1 MKRYTDLIKLIIGG
15 KMIKNLSLAL
25 ALLSLFSCGA
35 NMDNSENKGEPDGSH
50 ASAEWQ
56 IWAYSTA
63 APDFI
68 GDFATVKDSNG
79 KVIREGS
86 NSWVCLAFNPMPE
99 GGFNT
104 PHDANPACG
113 DAASLAWV
121 DAYMNNTIP
130 EMESDGWLWMLHGDT
145 GVDNF
150 RAYSEGDREGSNPIH
165 FIESGPHLML
175 LPKDPKTIDT
185 QTTDFDTGAPY
196 VMFKDSPYV
205 HLMIPTEGYYNYQP
219 SAEPK

>member
-1 MKRYTDLIKLIIGG
+1 MKRYTDHNKLIIGG
-15 KMIKNLSLAL
+15 KMFKNLIITSFLA
-25 ALLSLFSCGA
+25 AFISVGVYA
-35 NMDNSENKGEPDGSH
+35 KEPAVAH
-50 ASAEWQ
+50 TSAEWQ

-68 GDFATVKDSNG
+68 GDVKGANG
-79 KVIREGS
+79 EVLREGS
-86 NSWVCLAFNPMPE
+86 NGWVCVAFNPMPA

-130 EMESDGWLWMLHGDT
+130 KMESDGWLWMLHGDT

-175 LPKDPKTIDT
+175 LPKDPSTIES
-185 QTTDFDTGAPY
+185 QTTDFNTGAPY
-196 VMFKDSPYV
+196 VMFKGSPYV
-205 HLMIPTEGYYNYQP
+205 HLMIPTEGYYDYQP

>member
-1 MKRYTDLIKLIIGG
+1 MKRYTDLNKIIIGEEMF
-15 KMIKNLSLAL
+15 KKYIAICVVSLFAVSSAL
-25 ALLSLFSCGA
+25 A
-35 NMDNSENKGEPDGSH
+35 DEPKVAH
-50 ASAEWQ
+50 NSAEWQ

-68 GDFATVKDSNG
+68 GNFATVKGANG
-79 KVIREGS
+79 EVLREGT
-86 NSWVCLAFNPMPE
+86 NGWVCVAFNPMPE

-175 LPKDPKTIDT
+175 LPKDPKSLDT

-196 VMFKDSPYV
+196 VMFKGSPYV
-205 HLMIPTEGYYNYQP
+205 HLMIPTDGYYDYQP

>member
-1 MKRYTDLIKLIIGG
+1 MSF
-15 KMIKNLSLAL
+15 NLTSA
-25 ALLSLFSCGA
+25 
-35 NMDNSENKGEPDGSH
+35 EPYGSH
-50 ASAEWQ
+50 ASAKWQ
-56 IWAYSTA
+56 IWAYTSA

-68 GDFATVKDSNG
+68 GDFASVKDGNG
-79 KVIREGS
+79 KVIREGT
-86 NSWVCLAFNPMPE
+86 NGWVCLPFNPMPKK
-99 GGFNT
+99 GFKT
-104 PHDANPACG
+104 PHHGNPACA

-130 EMESDGWLWMLHGDT
+130 KLESDGWMWMLHGDT

-175 LPKDPKTIDT
+175 LPKDPASLDT

-196 VMFKDSPYV
+196 VMFKGSPYV
-205 HLMIPTEGYYNYQP
+205 HLMIPTEGYYDYQKD
-219 SAEPK
+219 SAPK

>member
-1 MKRYTDLIKLIIGG
+1 ML
-15 KMIKNLSLAL
+15 
-25 ALLSLFSCGA
+25 
-35 NMDNSENKGEPDGSH
+35 
-50 ASAEWQ
+50 
-56 IWAYSTA
+56 
-63 APDFI
+63 
-68 GDFATVKDSNG
+68 
-79 KVIREGS
+79 REGT
-86 NSWVCLAFNPMPE
+86 NGWVCVAFNPMPE

-104 PHDANPACG
+104 PHEANPACG

-175 LPKDPKTIDT
+175 LPKDPKSLDT
-185 QTTDFDTGAPY
+185 QTTDFNTGAPY
-196 VMFKDSPYV
+196 VMFKGSPYV
-205 HLMIPTEGYYNYQP
+205 HLMIPTDGYYDYQP